1 MDSLV
6 ICKDT
11 EFSFNISSSYVN
23 AVWNNSFSDLSYS
36 GVASNLGENL
46 ITVIAKDENGCYSND
61 TIILKV
67 VDCTS
72 IDEFSSKTTI
82 FPNPTTGQFIVQD
95 ESLNNDIQKIKL
107 VDLQGRIIQQRK
119 GNYNNG
125 ILKEKFD
132 LSDFVSGIY
141 LIELLTLKGKAVK
154 KVILN

>member
-36 GVASNLGENL
+36 SVASNLGENL

-82 FPNPTTGQFIVQD
+82 F
-95 ESLNNDIQKIKL
+95 L
-107 VDLQGRIIQQRK
+107 IQQQV
-119 GNYNNG
+119 N
-125 ILKEKFD
+125 
-132 LSDFVSGIY
+132 
-141 LIELLTLKGKAVK
+141 LLFKMSH
-154 KVILN
+154 